1 MFTPQI
7 IYITLTDQIV
17 IMYLLTHICFLYQS
31 KYFKENKVGL
41 HLSFRRD
48 EMDNMNNV
56 VALISDKSI

>member
-1 MFTPQI
+1 MFFI
-7 IYITLTDQIV
+7 SI
-17 IMYLLTHICFLYQS
+17 

-56 VALISDKSI
+56 VTLISDKSI